1 MPEMPKPVLP
11 GDAYFLIRP
20 TTVES
25 QTMRIAAM
33 PLAAEFGGTVPDEFH
48 LTVQRARDI
57 KPDAWESLLTDLHIV
72 LQDLRPFKLEA
83 IGLWRLYSTFRQTNA
98 LFWTMKSTPSLLR
111 LRKRL
116 DDVLEKYGATKYP
129 YPLDEWKPHTLA
141 LQNAQGTDG
150 DLVLPTN
157 MPRPVF
163 TVSSL
168 SLSVYLPWGV
178 FAEHPVAIFNAK

>member
-1 MPEMPKPVLP
+1 MTETPKPVLP

-48 LTVQRARDI
+48 LTVQRARNIRPED
-57 KPDAWESLLTDLHIV
+57 WESLLTELHKS
-72 LQDLRPFKLEA
+72 LQDIRPFKLEA

-111 LRKRL
+111 VRRRL
-116 DDVLEKYGATKYP
+116 DEILEKYGASKYP
-129 YPLDEWKPHTLA
+129 YDLDNWKPHTLA
-141 LQNAQGTDG
+141 LQNAQGG
-150 DLVLPTN
+150 ESDLEFPTS

-168 SLSVYLPWGV
+168 SLSIYLPWGV